1 MGRLFLVVDGSFGDW
16 TEWGAC
22 SVTCGVGQ
30 SVRRR
35 LCDHPVPQNGGKD
48 CEGPAEEFKACN
60 DVACPVPTPG
70 PGKLPALITAHIR
83 SLGKGNVFT
92 PVCHSFSQE
101 SGSP

>member
-1 MGRLFLVVDGSFGDW
+1 MKVLIHWRKTLISRLFLVVDGSFGDW

-60 DVACPVPTPG
+60 DVPCQVPTPG
-70 PGKLPALITAHIR
+70 PGNYLHLLPPACE
-83 SLGKGNVFT
+83 V
-92 PVCHSFSQE
+92 
-101 SGSP
+101 